1 MGEHPALGAFWRDVE
16 VEFMR
21 AIRLVAEQLE
31 SELAL
36 RRATCFAGG

>member
-36 RRATCFAGG
+36 RGTCCAGG